1 MNRSLIRL
9 AAVAGA
15 ATVLLLGARSTAGAA
30 EGICGSAAP
39 VFTADGSGV
48 LKGELGGK
56 AAKGCEYRVRTGPE
70 GESRLHLGRD
80 GAFVLAYDRGFGRAD
95 FVYEVTWAKGREIRT
110 AVVVEEAT
118 LTAPSTAAG
127 VAPSERDD
135 ASLKLAGLTGASAL
149 ALGGGAVWLMR
160 RRAA

>member
-30 EGICGSAAP
+30 EGICGNAAP

-48 LKGELGGK
+48 LKGNLGGGSSGDCRYK
-56 AAKGCEYRVRTGPE
+56 VTAGPA
-70 GESRLHLGRD
+70 GESKLHLGGD

-95 FVYEVTWAKGREIRT
+95 FDYEVTWAGGTEKRT
-110 AVVVEEAT
+110 AVVREEAPTVT
-118 LTAPSTAAG
+118 LSAAG
-127 VAPSERDD
+127 NVSPAERDG
-135 ASLKLAGLTGASAL
+135 ASLKLAGFAGAGAL
-149 ALGGGAVWLMR
+149 ALGGGAVLLMR
-160 RRAA
+160 RRAE